1 MTVPMKLTAKI
12 FIYIL
17 SFIMLSLAL
26 VHFALIYILPI
37 DDVKNKIISTIE
49 KNINASVR
57 INKISASLFDFSLNQ
72 VDIITEDE
80 KILHINNVNIYFSP
94 LHLLKGK
101 IKILSINLDTVEL
114 NIVKDESGR
123 FNFEN
128 LITKSASEPEQTS
141 PKEQEETKEFLNLL
155 LCKTHIRNGIIRYI
169 DRQNKLILNA
179 EHISFFIEQFS
190 FDQIFKLNASVQI
203 DANLNNKQFDT
214 VYLALNTF
222 VNLHSLDL
230 NKAKIDID
238 NFVIKF
244 KETVILFNGNIENF
258 NNPAV
263 NLNIKIKDLSHNTF
277 ADITEIPE
285 FLIPEI
291 DITAKIIA
299 YLEKNNINID
309 FFNIATMDSTIDL
322 NGNLDYGQ
330 KEPAYNFKV
339 SFNLLLE
346 KIGNA
351 VELIQAYKP
360 NGNLKGNLT
369 LTDKNLAQGNC
380 SLINIG
386 AFVTDLGYFTN
397 INSNITIKNINNIKV
412 PRLTGN
418 LNKNPFLLEAS
429 YVTGKKS
436 GDISILFRAKKILGI
451 LNENTGSV
459 KTIAPVKDKNNE
471 EVKKENKK
479 QNLPPL
485 NINVD
490 FMVDF
495 IDTKFFKGNDIIFKT
510 NLSNVTP
517 ALDNVKGTLNFQSG
531 QGTIKDLHK
540 LTNSNALMR
549 GLFLSLDI
557 VSRVINALNV
567 LDILNSIGSAVF
579 SSNTENSNITTDGQP
594 EQKHKL
600 DGKMDFDSFITFL
613 NIAQGKATFE
623 KCSFVSSLLSFKVT
637 GDMDFKEN
645 KLDMTVNTAP
655 GRHQDD
661 GIMPLTMKIQG
672 TTEEPSGSLSLLGS
686 VSSAVSQS
694 LLNNAVS
701 DGLKKGF
708 MSLLGLKKHDEKGNE
723 IEQVNISTNTFTN
736 YIPQNEPQKIQ

>member
-1 MTVPMKLTAKI
+1 M
-12 FIYIL
+12 
-17 SFIMLSLAL
+17 
-26 VHFALIYILPI
+26 IYILPI
-37 DDVKNKIISTIE
+37 DEVKNKIISTIE

-57 INKISASLFDFSLNQ
+57 INKISASLLDFSLNQ
-72 VDIITEDE
+72 VDITTEDE
-80 KILHINNVNIYFSP
+80 KFLHIDTVHIYFSP

-114 NIVKDESGR
+114 NVVKDESGR
-123 FNFEN
+123 FNFET
-128 LITKSASEPEQTS
+128 LINKSGPEPEQITS
-141 PKEQEETKEFLNLL
+141 KAQEETKEFINLL
-155 LCKTHIRNGIIRYI
+155 LCKTHIQNGIIRYI
-169 DRQNKLILNA
+169 DRQNKLTLNVS
-179 EHISFFIEQFS
+179 HISFFIEQFS
-190 FDQIFKLNASVQI
+190 FDQTFKLNSSVQI

-244 KETVILFNGNIENF
+244 KETVILCKGNIENF

-263 NLNIKIKDLSHNTF
+263 NLNIKIKDLSDNTF

-291 DITAKIIA
+291 DITAKITAFI
-299 YLEKNNINID
+299 EKNNITID
-309 FFNIATMDSTIDL
+309 SLNIATMDSTIDL
-322 NGNLDYGQ
+322 NGSLDYGQ
-330 KEPAYNFKV
+330 KEPVYDFKV

-346 KIGNA
+346 KIGNT
-351 VELIQAYKP
+351 VKMIQEYKP
-360 NGNLKGNLT
+360 TGNLKGNFN
-369 LTDKNLAQGNC
+369 LTDKNLVQGNC
-380 SLINIG
+380 TLANVG
-386 AFVTDLGYFTN
+386 AFVTDLGYFTG
-397 INSNITIKNINNIKV
+397 INSNITIKNIDNIKV
-412 PRLTGN
+412 PKLTGN

-436 GDISILFRAKKILGI
+436 GDISILFRAKKILATV
-451 LNENTGSV
+451 NENTVPAKTVTAV
-459 KTIAPVKDKNNE
+459 KEKNGKK
-471 EVKKENKK
+471 VKKENTK
-479 QNLPPL
+479 QTLPPL
-485 NINVD
+485 NINID
-490 FMVDF
+490 LMVDF
-495 IDTKFFKGNDIIFKT
+495 IDTKFFKGKDIIFKT

-517 ALDNVKGTLNFQSG
+517 ALDNIKGALNFQSG

-579 SSNTENSNITTDGQP
+579 TSNAKNGDMASDGQP
-594 EQKHKL
+594 EQKQKL

-613 NIAQGKATFE
+613 NINEGKATFE

-637 GDMDFKEN
+637 GNMDFKEN

-655 GRHQDD
+655 GRHEDD
-661 GIMPLTMKIQG
+661 GIMPLTMKIKG

-723 IEQVNISTNTFTN
+723 IQDVNISTNTFTN
-736 YIPQNEPQKIQ
+736 SVPQNEPQTIQ

>member
-1 MTVPMKLTAKI
+1 MKLTIKI

-17 SFIMLSLAL
+17 SFILLSLAIL
-26 VHFALIYILPI
+26 HFALIYILPI
-37 DDVKNKIISTIE
+37 DEVKNKIISTIE

-57 INKISASLFDFSLNQ
+57 INKISASLLDFSLNQ
-72 VDIITEDE
+72 VDITTEDQ
-80 KILHINNVNIYFSP
+80 KFLHIDTVHIYFSP

-114 NIVKDESGR
+114 NVVKDESGR
-123 FNFEN
+123 FNFETLVN
-128 LITKSASEPEQTS
+128 KSGPEPEQTS
-141 PKEQEETKEFLNLL
+141 PKEQEETKEFINLL
-155 LCKTHIRNGIIRYI
+155 LCKTHIQNGIIRYT
-169 DRQNKLILNA
+169 DRQNKLILNVS
-179 EHISFFIEQFS
+179 HISFFIEQFS
-190 FDQIFKLNASVQI
+190 FDQTFKLNSSVQI

-244 KETVILFNGNIENF
+244 KETVILLKGNIENF

-263 NLNIKIKDLSHNTF
+263 NLNIKIKDLSNKTF

-299 YLEKNNINID
+299 FIEKSNITID
-309 FFNIATMDSTIDL
+309 SLNIATMDSTIDL
-322 NGNLDYGQ
+322 NGSLDYGQ
-330 KEPAYNFKV
+330 KEPAYDFKV

-346 KIGNA
+346 KIGNT
-351 VELIQAYKP
+351 VKMIQEYKP
-360 NGNLKGNLT
+360 TGNLKGNFN
-369 LTDKNLAQGNC
+369 LTDKNLVQGNC
-380 SLINIG
+380 TLEDVG
-386 AFVTDLGYFTN
+386 AFVTDLGYFTD
-397 INSNITIKNINNIKV
+397 INSNITIKNIDNIKV
-412 PRLTGN
+412 PKLTGK

-429 YVTGKKS
+429 YLTGKKS
-436 GDISILFRAKKILGI
+436 GDISILFRAKKILGTVS
-451 LNENTGSV
+451 ENTAPAKTVTAV
-459 KTIAPVKDKNNE
+459 KEKNE
-471 EVKKENKK
+471 KKVKKENNK
-479 QNLPPL
+479 QSLPPL
-485 NINVD
+485 NINID
-490 FMVDF
+490 LLVDF
-495 IDTKFFKGNDIIFKT
+495 IDTKFFKGKDIIFKAD
-510 NLSNVTP
+510 LSNVTP
-517 ALDNVKGTLNFQSG
+517 ALDNVKGALNFQSG

-549 GLFLSLDI
+549 GLFLSLDV

-579 SSNTENSNITTDGQP
+579 TSNAENGEMITDGKA
-594 EQKHKL
+594 EQKQKL

-613 NIAQGKATFE
+613 NIKEGKATFE

-645 KLDMTVNTAP
+645 KLNMTVNTAP
-655 GRHQDD
+655 GRHEDD
-661 GIMPLTMKIQG
+661 GIMPLTMKIKG
-672 TTEEPSGSLSLLGS
+672 TTEEPSGSLSILGS

-723 IEQVNISTNTFTN
+723 IQDVNISTNTFTN
-736 YIPQNEPQKIQ
+736 SVPQNEPQTIQ